1 MKKAGIT
8 KKILILVLV
17 LVVPGFL
24 YYLLDAHGKNRY
36 QQLNIFGDKII
47 AKTTHKVKGK
57 AIPDTIYHTL
67 PDFTL
72 TDQNG
77 KQVSLNT
84 FKDKIFVVNFFY
96 TGCPSVCKLMN
107 ENANVL
113 DSLYKKNKMVYFVSI
128 TVNPKQ
134 DEVSALKKYA
144 AGFKGLTPKRMFLTG
159 DTTSIYNLAR
169 TGFLVNALQTGPND
183 FVYSD
188 KLILIDGQKR
198 IRGYYTGASSKDV
211 DKLNDEIKVL
221 YLEEVRNGEPAVY

>member
-1 MKKAGIT
+1 MKTVIS
-8 KKILILVLV
+8 KKIVILVLV

-36 QQLNIFGDKII
+36 QQLNIFGDKSL

-57 AIPDTIYHTL
+57 NIPDTIYHTL
-67 PDFTL
+67 PDFKL

-77 KQVSLNT
+77 KQVLLNT

-96 TGCPSVCKLMN
+96 TGCTSVCTLMN

-113 DSLYKKNKMVYFVSI
+113 DSLYRKNKMVDFVSI

-134 DEVSALKKYA
+134 DDVSALKKYA
-144 AGFKGLTPKRMFLTG
+144 DGFKGLTAKRMFLTG
-159 DTTSIYNLAR
+159 DTSVIYNLAR
-169 TGFLVNALQTGPND
+169 TGFLVNALQAGPND

-188 KLILIDGQKR
+188 KLILIDSEKR

-221 YLEEVRNGEPAVY
+221 YLEEVRKNEPVVY